1 MENTST
7 TPSEF
12 HLHVASIDGN
22 PFLDL
27 VTGAT
32 EGLIPQ
38 GQVPEPTVAND
49 LSVDWDIMSVNLCA
63 LHIPDPCVRLT
74 SDLFA
79 CVVATQL
86 DNS

>member
-7 TPSEF
+7 VPSEF

-27 VTGAT
+27 VKSAT
-32 EGLIPQ
+32 DGLIPL

-49 LSVDWDIMSVNLCA
+49 LSVDWDIM
-63 LHIPDPCVRLT
+63 
-74 SDLFA
+74 
-79 CVVATQL
+79 
-86 DNS
+86 

>member
-32 EGLIPQ
+32 QGLIPQ

-49 LSVDWDIMSVNLCA
+49 LSVDWDIMSVTHLV
-63 LHIPDPCVRLT
+63 LLLIRRPEL
-74 SDLFA
+74 SLF
-79 CVVATQL
+79 VVVLATRSV
-86 DNS
+86 NF